1 MISRRTMLKS
11 LATLPPAA
19 AVLLS
24 ARHGIA
30 ATGSG
35 AIAEEN
41 RKPGTQD
48 WLLKNLQPVEVKQ
61 NDDHF
66 GRRPAVEA
74 FCSHASIRAGQTL
87 TVYVST
93 DPASK
98 YKADVYRLGYYGG
111 AGGRRVLSLD
121 PREGVPQP
129 TPSDGDK

>member
-1 MISRRTMLKS
+1 MVTRRAMLRS
-11 LATLPPAA
+11 MAAVPPAA
-19 AVLLS
+19 ALFLAAREGS
-24 ARHGIA
+24 AAAGEGVIA
-30 ATGSG
+30 A
-35 AIAEEN
+35 EN

-48 WLLKNLQPVEVKQ
+48 WLLMNLQPVEVKQ